1 MQTRR
6 ERNGEPPAGRTP
18 ELEEA
23 ADLPSTLRLADY
35 LEALWRRKGLL
46 LGTSLLAA
54 LAAAFLTAG
63 MPNVYRS
70 QARLMVSAP
79 REAVDASRVLG
90 LTRGQAP
97 FSPAESAM
105 AVLQSRDLMERV
117 VARLGPEAILGP
129 LSPSAEADAQ
139 VRGLKGLLLPLLRLF
154 QRGAAGC
161 GTESEPDPVK
171 ALAALRKSLTIYGDQ
186 NSPAIQVLCR
196 AGSADR
202 AQAILQAFVEEGLR
216 FYIELRSSESDR
228 LFVEE
233 QRARCVEEARAA
245 QEAYRAFLAE
255 HRITDFRGEL
265 AGRMALYAEL
275 DRAIGRD
282 RLELGALGP
291 RVRQLQEKLR
301 AYEPFLTQP
310 TLEVALPNPA
320 LARLEEQILQREV
333 ELQELKTRSTEAG
346 TPQIRDKEQQIAF
359 LRERLKAERAQPG
372 EVQRTTA
379 TLPNPE
385 YERRRGALLDMELQL
400 QDLESSLPERI
411 KARDELLGTI
421 HALQA
426 LEQHWQELS
435 GAATRAEEQ
444 KALIESQLRGFLLSK
459 ELDARGLSN
468 LQLIESPSLE
478 PSKEGPAREKF
489 ILAGFLGAF
498 AVLCPLIMLGLR
510 ISTRLRRARQI
521 EELLGVPVPAALPC
535 LDRTNIRRYVKA
547 RDKGWI

>member
-1 MQTRR
+1 MHTRR
-6 ERNGEPPAGRTP
+6 ERNGEPPAGGAP
-18 ELEEA
+18 GLEEA

-46 LGTSLLAA
+46 LWTSLLAA

-139 VRGLKGLLLPLLRLF
+139 VKGLKGLLLPLLRLF

-245 QEAYRAFLAE
+245 QAAYRAFLAE

-265 AGRMALYAEL
+265 AGRMELYAEL

-359 LRERLKAERAQPG
+359 LRERLKAERAQPVEDG
-372 EVQRTTA
+372 GRALWEIDGPQSIEFRHPLAVTRVRLSRSLVVSPSRGFEHDGGVDFRDA
-379 TLPNPE
+379 SVA
-385 YERRRGALLDMELQL
+385 ERGGPVALAVGAAGCRIREIAAGRGAGMTW
-400 QDLESSLPERI
+400 
-411 KARDELLGTI
+411 AM
-421 HALQA
+421 
-426 LEQHWQELS
+426 
-435 GAATRAEEQ
+435 
-444 KALIESQLRGFLLSK
+444 
-459 ELDARGLSN
+459 
-468 LQLIESPSLE
+468 
-478 PSKEGPAREKF
+478 
-489 ILAGFLGAF
+489 LA
-498 AVLCPLIMLGLR
+498 R
-510 ISTRLRRARQI
+510 IS
-521 EELLGVPVPAALPC
+521 AASE
-535 LDRTNIRRYVKA
+535 DIRSAFFR
-547 RDKGWI
+547 GW